1 MSVTLSQVTAGRRL
15 KLNMSRTFTAAFAL
29 HGESLADAGYK
40 GTTPDPLMVGTQFE
54 APAGAGFIVR
64 VVATYRNDMSGWLVF
79 RDAFNNVRYAY
90 VEGVH
95 PDYVDSVRGAMRLP
109 GEPKPGEGD
118 AKAQGGA
125 KPLSQDA
132 REQVG
137 KLCPKCYRGA
147 LIEKEGRY
155 GVFVGCNAY
164 PKCDF
169 IWKKGETQGTEA
181 KAATESITE
190 TRHASQQ
197 SEPQDEDAK
206 ALAEILGRIASQKK
220 APLDEGAVRR
230 IAAEEAAKVAAQG
243 GRIAAIQINE
253 LPPIKLDGHTHS
265 LLPEA
270 VKWATAKRRN
280 GLRFNIALVGDAGTG
295 KSTLAEQVAKVLGL
309 DYAYMNCSAGVTEA
323 KLLGRMTP
331 NITKGEDAY
340 SVTKLVEMYEFG
352 GVYCADEMDG
362 LDANVLLALNGMIEN
377 GHWTR
382 PDGVTVKRSTEF
394 VFLGTMN
401 TFGTGASRIFSG
413 RNQLDGAS
421 LDRWKFLE
429 CDYDETLEE
438 NLCSVKGLAKKLHT
452 ARRKMRELNMRRW
465 ITGRAIERIEVAV
478 QALGQSMEQAIYDEF
493 ASWTPNDRK
502 AVGFPEVRPA

>member
-40 GTTPDPLMVGTQFE
+40 GTTPDPLIVGTQFE

-155 GVFVGCNAY
+155 GAFVGCNAY

-169 IWKKGETQGTEA
+169 IWKKGEAQPQEPQQA
-181 KAATESITE
+181 KPEPQP
-190 TRHASQQ
+190 QQ
-197 SEPQDEDAK
+197 EPQDDDAK
-206 ALAEILGRIASQKK
+206 KLAEILGRIAGNK
-220 APLDEGAVRR
+220 AQPIDADAVRR
-230 IAAEEAAKVAAQG
+230 IVEEEMAKVQPGKVEYHVRVNEGEAKQLKSRPHKAMAEVLRRAQM
-243 GRIAAIQINE
+243 R
-253 LPPIKLDGHTHS
+253 THRGMRVS
-265 LLPEA
+265 QL
-270 VKWATAKRRN
+270 
-280 GLRFNIALVGDAGTG
+280 LVGEAGTG
-295 KSTLAEQVAKVLGL
+295 KSTLCENVAEALSLPFV
-309 DYAYMNCSAGVTEA
+309 YISCSGGMSE
-323 KLLGRMTP
+323 
-331 NITKGEDAY
+331 
-340 SVTKLVEMYEFG
+340 TKLVGRLTPNLQTGDEKYTPTVLVNAWEFG
-352 GVYCADEMDG
+352 GVVLVDEIDG
-362 LDANVLLALNGMIEN
+362 SDPNVLLVLNGMMEALF
-377 GHWTR
+377 WTA
-382 PDGVTVKRSTEF
+382 PDGRTIQRHADF
-394 VFLGTMN
+394 ILIAAAN
-401 TFGTGASRIFSG
+401 TYGTGADRKYVG
-413 RNQLDGAS
+413 RNQLDAAF
-421 LDRWKFLE
+421 LDRWLVVTV
-429 CDYDETLEE
+429 DYDTDLEASLVAT
-438 NLCSVKGLAKKLHT
+438 NGLAEKWARCRAKL
-452 ARRKMRELNMRRW
+452 RELNMRRVLS
-465 ITGRAIERIEVAV
+465 TRSLLRADMLVQQLDLPQREAVVAATEGWSQDERE
-478 QALGQSMEQAIYDEF
+478 
-493 ASWTPNDRK
+493 K
-502 AVGFPEVRPA
+502 VGLI